1 MRKRNYYL
9 INAITFYRL
18 LTAPVLIIFIFTGNL
33 PLFKWMLAI
42 SFFTDLIDGWL
53 ARKFKVASAFGSRL
67 DSIADDLTVLA
78 GIIGLFVL
86 KTEFISENRVS
97 VLLLF
102 FLLILQNVMA
112 LIKYR
117 KTSSFHT
124 YLAKLAAV
132 LQGCFLILM
141 FFLPEPVY
149 PLFYSAV
156 IVTLLD
162 LIEEIILV
170 ILLPE
175 WKADVKGLYWVMKN
189 RRSART

>member
-18 LTAPVLIIFIFTGNL
+18 LTAPVLITFIFTGNL

-42 SFFTDLIDGWL
+42 SFFTDAIDGWL
-53 ARKFKVASAFGSRL
+53 ARKFKVASVFGSRL
-67 DSIADDLTVLA
+67 DSIADDLTMLA
-78 GIIGLFVL
+78 GIIALFVL
-86 KTEFISENRVS
+86 KTEFISENRIS
-97 VLLLF
+97 VMLLF
-102 FLLILQNVMA
+102 FLLILQNAIA
-112 LIKYR
+112 LFKYH

-156 IVTLLD
+156 TVTLLD

-170 ILLPE
+170 VLLPE
-175 WKADVKGLYWVMKN
+175 WKADVKGLYWVMKS